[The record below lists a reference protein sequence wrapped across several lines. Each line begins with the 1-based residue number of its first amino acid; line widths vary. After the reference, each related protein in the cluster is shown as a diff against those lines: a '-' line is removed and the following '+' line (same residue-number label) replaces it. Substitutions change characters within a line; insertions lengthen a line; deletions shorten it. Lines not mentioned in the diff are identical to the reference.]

1 MTIQYRNRLLAGGAL
16 IVMLAAAPVSAAES
30 AVEAAVEADAGEGD
44 VAEIVVLGQGQARQV
59 QEIAAAD
66 IALEVAGTTML
77 QASQQFTRV
86 WPTAGMAV
94 CYGLAFYL
102 LTIALKQMPVGLAY
116 AIWSGLGVVLISIIG
131 LFLFK
136 QKLDVPAIVGL
147 VMIVGGVV
155 VINLFSK
162 SVTH

>member
-1 MTIQYRNRLLAGGAL
+1 MNPVTWAALLGA
-16 IVMLAAAPVSAAES
+16 IGFE
-30 AVEAAVEADAGEGD
+30 
-44 VAEIVVLGQGQARQV
+44 VLG
-59 QEIAAAD
+59 
-66 IALEVAGTTML
+66 TTLL
-77 QASQQFTRV
+77 QQSQQFTKP
-86 WPTAGMAV
+86 WPTAGLAL
-94 CYGLAFYL
+94 CYGAAFYL

-116 AIWSGLGVVLISIIG
+116 AIWSGLGVVLISVIG

-136 QKLDVPAIVGL
+136 QKLDLPAVVGL